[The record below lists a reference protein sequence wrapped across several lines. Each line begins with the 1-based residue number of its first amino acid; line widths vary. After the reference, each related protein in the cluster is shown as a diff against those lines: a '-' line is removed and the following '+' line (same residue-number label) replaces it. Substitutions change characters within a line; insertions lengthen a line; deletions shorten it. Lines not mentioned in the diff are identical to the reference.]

1 MAPNLAIVVAVLEEE
16 HLTRAAQRLGIPQP
30 TVSHAMRR
38 INEAIGSPLV
48 HRAGRGIV
56 VTPAGRAFLPGARE
70 ALAALRASRLELA
83 DVIDP
88 DRGQVAL
95 GFLHTLG
102 VRDVPR
108 LLDAFLAA
116 YPDVRFALTQGSAR
130 GIVDQVRA
138 GTLDIVITAPLPEDS
153 DALHTFVLRDEI
165 LYLNV
170 PAGHRLAR
178 GKVVD
183 LREAAGERF
192 IAMTSGHG
200 LRRIFDE
207 LCTAA
212 GFVPEIAFLGEDV
225 ATLRGLVGTG
235 LGIAVLPAS
244 PAPEDSVVELRIRQ
258 PGAHRLLGAVW
269 PASRRLPPPARRFA
283 EFLQRSGRQVLGEA
297 AAGSGPDVA

>member
-1 MAPNLAIVVAVLEEE
+1 
-16 HLTRAAQRLGIPQP
+16 
-30 TVSHAMRR
+30 
-38 INEAIGSPLV
+38 
-48 HRAGRGIV
+48 V

-70 ALAALRASRLELA
+70 ALAVLRASRLELA

-88 DRGQVAL
+88 DRGQVSL

-153 DALHTFVLRDEI
+153 DALHTFVLREEL

-244 PAPEDSVVELRIRQ
+244 PAPEDSVVELRIRH

-297 AAGSGPDVA
+297 AAGSGPHVA